1 MITLQLCQRHL
12 NEIAEFA
19 PDEKLQSE
27 AQKCVRLLD
36 RRRREA
42 LKPWATA
49 ELSKLESRPG
59 SGFSRLLLLQ
69 DLHGVA
75 RRMKVF
81 QAALGAIDEATASPV
96 AGS

>member
-36 RRRREA
+36 RRWRKA

-49 ELSKLESRPG
+49 ELSKLSRPG
-59 SGFSRLLLLQ
+59 SRLLLQ
-69 DLHGVA
+69 DPHGVA
-75 RRMKVF
+75 RRMTVF
-81 QAALGAIDEATASPV
+81 QAALGAIDEATTSPG